1 MNARDPFYLLL
12 AGLTAPIWMRKERA
26 GWRERRGYTD
36 ALPQAGPNG
45 RVLIHAVSVGEVNT
59 LRTLV
64 PELAE
69 PGGPEVVVS
78 TTTDTGTA
86 RAKALFDGVCRVVRY
101 PLDFS
106 SCVDRFLDAVKPT
119 AVALVE
125 LELWPNFVELCEKRA
140 IPVCVINGRLSERSF
155 KGYRRIRPLIGGSF
169 ERLAFA
175 GVQDGAYA
183 ERFAAMGVPDDRVL
197 LTGSMKWD
205 AAPRVGHG
213 LSDEAKRLRDEMGI
227 DPGRPLIVGG
237 STGPGEEALLR
248 SACPEGAQLAC
259 APRKP
264 ERFDEAA
271 GALGPCVRRSAKQR
285 GPGERYLLD
294 TIGELRALY
303 ELADLVVVGRSFF
316 DLHGSD
322 PIEPAAL
329 GKPIVIGPSVGD
341 FTHAVE
347 TLAGAGAMVRSD
359 RERLGDD
366 LRTLIDDA
374 GRLGGL
380 GERAAACVES
390 QRGASDR
397 HAALLR
403 SLARKS

>member
-1 MNARDPFYLLL
+1 LNVRDPFYLLL

-26 GWRERRGYTD
+26 GWRERRGYTE
-36 ALPQAGPNG
+36 ALPQAGPSG

-59 LRTLV
+59 LRSLV
-64 PELAE
+64 PELAKR
-69 PGGPEVVVS
+69 GGPEVVVS

-86 RAKALFDGVCRVVRY
+86 RAKALFGDVFRVVRY

-125 LELWPNFVELCEKRA
+125 LELWPNFVELCEKRGV
-140 IPVCVINGRLSERSF
+140 PVCVINGRLSERSF

-205 AAPRVGHG
+205 AAPRARHG
-213 LSDEAKRLRDEMGI
+213 LSDDAKRLREEMSI
-227 DPGRPLIVGG
+227 DTGRPLVVGG

-248 SACPEGAQLAC
+248 GACPEGVQLAC

-271 GALGPCVRRSAKQR
+271 EALGPCVRRSRKER
-285 GPGERYLLD
+285 WPGDRYLLD

-303 ELADLVVVGRSFF
+303 ELADIVVVGRSFF

-329 GKPIVIGPSVGD
+329 GKPVLIGSAVSD

-347 TLAGAGAMVRSD
+347 TLAQANAIVRTD
-359 RERLGDD
+359 RDRLADD
-366 LRTLIDDA
+366 LKALLADESRRTA
-374 GRLGGL
+374 A

-397 HAALLR
+397 HSALLR
-403 SLARKS
+403 SLARKA